1 MSNLVKSTDVTEAV
15 NELHK
20 KDNANAAIN
29 DIARERAVKWYP
41 NSARKRAG
49 FKAAFLEGFNVAVAV
64 ANSAAK
70 QRQNENATK

>member
-1 MSNLVKSTDVTEAV
+1 MSDLVKSTDVTEAV

-20 KDNANAAIN
+20 KDTNAAIN
-29 DIARERAVKWYP
+29 SIARERAVKWYP

-70 QRQNENATK
+70 QRQNEHTK